1 MKLIAY
7 ILLGVA
13 VLLSVIALVFIVKIG
28 RDKRVLV
35 LEHLERARTMKAAKK
50 AESERLS
57 DIESEINSIENSN
70 NVDHASEKKIK

>member
-28 RDKRVLV
+28 RDKRILV

-50 AESERLS
+50 AENERLS

-70 NVDHASEKKIK
+70 NVDHASEKEIK